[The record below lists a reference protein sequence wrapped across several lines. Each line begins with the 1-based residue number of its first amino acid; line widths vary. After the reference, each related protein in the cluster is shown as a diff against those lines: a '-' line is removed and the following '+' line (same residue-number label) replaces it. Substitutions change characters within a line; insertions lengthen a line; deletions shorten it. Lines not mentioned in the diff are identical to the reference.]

1 MKMEPMDN
9 VNTKACAEYEA
20 RLEDY
25 VAGEAGGVAANEVAV
40 HLKSCEGCR
49 GAFEAAAAGTRFLR
63 VASPLVDRAV
73 DPGPGFARLVMAR
86 IRTEANQR
94 AQKSIWQSV
103 ATFAW
108 RFAMS
113 ATVAL
118 ALLMAYASRQPVQTT
133 TDLAQMR
140 PGDLLSDPSDPVGP
154 PASRDDVL
162 RMVADTDH
170 GK

>member
-25 VAGEAGGVAANEVAV
+25 VAGDAGGAVASDVAA

-49 GAFEAAAAGTRFLR
+49 AAFDAATASTRFLR
-63 VASPLVDRAV
+63 MATPLMDRAE

-86 IRTEANQR
+86 IRTEAVQR
-94 AQKSIWQSV
+94 AQKSIWRPV
-103 ATFAW
+103 VTFAW
-108 RFAMS
+108 RFAMT

-118 ALLMAYASRQPVQTT
+118 ALLVAYASQRSDQTASNM
-133 TDLAQMR
+133 AQMR
-140 PGDLLSDPSDPVGP
+140 SGDLLSDPSDPLGP
-154 PASRDDVL
+154 PTSRDDVL
-162 RMVADTDH
+162 RMVAYTDH

>member
-1 MKMEPMDN
+1 MEPRDN
-9 VNTKACAEYEA
+9 VNTKACGEYEA

-25 VAGEAGGVAANEVAV
+25 VAGESGGAAANEVVV
-40 HLKSCEGCR
+40 HLKSCAGCR
-49 GAFEAAAAGTRFLR
+49 AAFDAAAASTRFLR
-63 VASPLVDRAV
+63 VATPLMDRAV

-94 AQKSIWQSV
+94 AQKSIWRPV
-103 ATFAW
+103 VTFAW

-118 ALLMAYASRQPVQTT
+118 ALLIAYASQQPGQTT
-133 TDLAQMR
+133 NDLAQMR
-140 PGDLLSDPSDPVGP
+140 SGDLMSDPSDPVGP
-154 PASRDDVL
+154 PTSRDDVL